1 MKDAENHWKL
11 CMDVSLEM
19 RNVIFCQL
27 SGNFLY
33 ASKVMSLKK
42 ERDSLVQ
49 RMQHDSP
56 SDTQRTRGLQ
66 RENAQVCL

>member
-1 MKDAENHWKL
+1 M
-11 CMDVSLEM
+11 
-19 RNVIFCQL
+19 
-27 SGNFLY
+27 
-33 ASKVMSLKK
+33 KK

-66 RENAQVCL
+66 RENAQVYSIVLIMIIINYYTVAMVGCYDQ

>member
-1 MKDAENHWKL
+1 M
-11 CMDVSLEM
+11 
-19 RNVIFCQL
+19 
-27 SGNFLY
+27 
-33 ASKVMSLKK
+33 KK

-66 RENAQVCL
+66 RENAQVCLFRCVFI

>member
-1 MKDAENHWKL
+1 M
-11 CMDVSLEM
+11 
-19 RNVIFCQL
+19 
-27 SGNFLY
+27 
-33 ASKVMSLKK
+33 KK

-66 RENAQVCL
+66 RENAQVCLKYSVVTIIILYCGHGRLL

>member
-1 MKDAENHWKL
+1 MLLK
-11 CMDVSLEM
+11 
-19 RNVIFCQL
+19 
-27 SGNFLY
+27 
-33 ASKVMSLKK
+33 KVMSLKK

-66 RENAQVCL
+66 RENAQVCLYYCVFMIMILYCGHGQLL

>member
-1 MKDAENHWKL
+1 M
-11 CMDVSLEM
+11 
-19 RNVIFCQL
+19 
-27 SGNFLY
+27 
-33 ASKVMSLKK
+33 KK

-66 RENAQVCL
+66 RENAQVCFSIVLIMIIINYYTVAMVGCYDQ